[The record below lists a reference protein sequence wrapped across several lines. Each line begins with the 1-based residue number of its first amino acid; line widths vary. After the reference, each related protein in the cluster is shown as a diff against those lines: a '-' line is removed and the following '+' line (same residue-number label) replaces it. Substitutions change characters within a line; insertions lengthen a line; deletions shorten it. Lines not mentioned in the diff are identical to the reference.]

1 MGGRTYGLPLGV
13 SVPALYYNKDAFRA
27 KGLKPPMTW
36 AEVERAAEALTSRT
50 AKGMVIATD
59 VWSFNAIVMSLGEA
73 W

>member
-1 MGGRTYGLPLGV
+1 
-13 SVPALYYNKDAFRA
+13 
-27 KGLKPPMTW
+27 MTW

-59 VWSFNAIVMSLGEA
+59 VWSFNAIVMSLGGA